1 VRLRS
6 IILSAFAMALCGSL
20 EAQVYKT
27 EPLTDEVHTLRRVV
41 DGDFMQ
47 LPILDLQS
55 ARGEGD
61 SRIEVSFDYIDDIS
75 DEYPWINYTIVHC
88 DAQWKQDDLSELDYL
103 NGFMPARMESP
114 EPSFNTV
121 TATYYHYEV
130 SFPNEDVQLQISGN
144 YAVLFST
151 QAEPDKV
158 IATATFSVSEQKAF
172 VKGEVT
178 GNTDIDFRQRHQ
190 QLNLNVS
197 WSAQQMK
204 HLNPSEELTLVVRQ
218 NRREETRR
226 VVKQPLRIEQNAAIY
241 EHNHDLIFEGGNNW
255 RQFENNDERYPGIRV
270 DRLKFSHNGYD
281 VWLMTDK
288 CRANREFYTEPDVKG
303 RYIVHAVKVDDPDT
317 EAEYSWVH
325 FSLDASPAYE
335 QKGVYLIGDF
345 ANSNNRDSYR
355 MRYDDGLGL
364 YVADVYL
371 KQGAYNYQYSLPA
384 IEGNFYETPNEYD
397 VFVYY
402 RPFGARYDHLLGTAV
417 IQ

>member
-1 VRLRS
+1 
-6 IILSAFAMALCGSL
+6 MALGGSL
-20 EAQVYKT
+20 EAQVYRT
-27 EPLTDEVHTLRRVV
+27 ESRADELKTLRTVV
-41 DGDFMQ
+41 DGDFRK
-47 LPILDLQS
+47 LPVIDLQS
-55 ARGEGD
+55 AMGEGN
-61 SRIEVSFDYIDDIS
+61 SQVEISFDYLN
-75 DEYPWINYTIVHC
+75 DEQAWFTYTVVHC
-88 DAQWKQDDLSELDYL
+88 DSQWRPDNLSELEYL
-103 NGFMPARMESP
+103 DGMLPVRMDNP
-114 EPSFNTV
+114 EPSFNTI
-121 TATYYHYEV
+121 TSTYYHYSV
-130 SFPNEDVQLQISGN
+130 TFPNDDIKLLLSGN
-144 YAVLFST
+144 YAVLF
-151 QAEPDKV
+151 ANDDAPDEV
-158 IATATFSVSEQKAF
+158 VAVTTFSVSEQKAF

-197 WSAQQMK
+197 WSAQQME